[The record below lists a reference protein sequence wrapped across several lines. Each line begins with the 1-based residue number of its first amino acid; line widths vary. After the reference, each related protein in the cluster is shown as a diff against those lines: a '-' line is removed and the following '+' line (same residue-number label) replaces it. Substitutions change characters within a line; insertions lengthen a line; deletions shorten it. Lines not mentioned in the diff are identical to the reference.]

1 MFQMVKVTQLT
12 AEEKKKYQSYGVNP
26 NSKYFNSFYKQGLL
40 DLTNIDKG
48 YIQQIQQYYKKH
60 FKNEVDTRD
69 HIVYYNVTGKKDVRI
84 IPTSVLR
91 GGAKGGY
98 LINYFNDRGMVNA
111 YSDKSLYDNL
121 FKEFNRAHNV
131 VKRVRQQYMDR
142 DGVAIH
148 RNEVM
153 ERLLTDREE
162 YIIKKSDTDD
172 GKSIAKLK
180 VKNNELYLKDRVVTL
195 ETLEQEYGS
204 NFLVQRV
211 IQQHET
217 MARLHPSSVNTLRMV
232 TLRLNGTIHYLYTF
246 TRFGVNND
254 VKDNAG
260 SGGLVVGVKDNGE
273 FMKYGIYK
281 NQKVEQHPTT
291 KENIELLGKVPNFD
305 LCKEKVISMHEK
317 IIHHDFVSWDIA
329 VEQDGTPIF
338 IEVNFF
344 GTSLLNQLALER
356 PLFGNFTEEVLENAS
371 SSFTKISEMNT
382 ENFYSKLNKRFQEK
396 NRENLAL
403 KRENEALQ
411 NELNLLKKNET
422 PSSTEILLANDESQ
436 QRPLIGMLRYAK
448 QPSSHIQYAAQQA
461 NALGCDFIYF
471 HPEDVNVQAQQITGL
486 WYKNGEWIRLISR
499 YPDVIDNAKS
509 RPKYREVFKELES
522 KVPFTTHRIGNK
534 DVIADRLI
542 KNKTF
547 APMVIPHE
555 LLQTTEQVF
564 DFLEQYEKVII
575 KPTNQRNGRG
585 IHFIM
590 KYEGEYIYH
599 DGVEGYMMNQE
610 ILQEKINSLIKPN
623 TMIQPFIHSMTKEG
637 QPFDIRIHVRR
648 NGEGQWEV
656 LKIYP
661 RLGELGSACSTTKPV
676 VSEEYSLEQL
686 LSENF
691 EEDQAMNILA
701 EIKAFAS
708 LFPEKLQANY
718 TKPLDALGI
727 DLGIDPNGKLWIF
740 EVNTTPEAEGFEKQA
755 HHLAVFYAKYLLLKV
770 GVSLDNLCKKADE
783 TFRDYLVGMLVPTK
797 RETKLK
803 FAFAMAAKFYDL
815 DFFYFTPEDV
825 DFRNKRI
832 NGYFYENNQWRIKT
846 FRFPDYI
853 YDRFLG
859 RGLKD
864 YRDFYKKL
872 DHIHFNSRR
881 RVSGPISKA
890 TTFQFMEKNTF
901 MKKYL
906 IPFENITNKNELD
919 LFLNNHGKVVLKF
932 NNESQG
938 RNIFFIERERENY
951 KVEIQDKEM
960 RISQRDFEAYFEEN
974 ILQGRKSMIGQRFIN
989 STTVHGNAFD
999 IRVRLMK
1006 NQSDE
1011 WEVVAMYGRIGPTG
1025 RKLSNV
1031 ALGGSLSLIHSF
1043 LREHL
1048 KIDKPVNYYKNLVR
1062 DTKEFATQFEKSLS
1076 NPISEMA
1083 LDIGLDEKFN
1093 QYIFEVNVNQIGN
1106 SIISFEVAEAAMR
1119 YAKSKLEKSID
1130 QKSLKLNTS
1139 SSKSNLI
1146 KLDKKITIGLLYRK
1160 SGPRDNKALQLA
1172 CGHTA
1177 TALGINFVHFTPEGI
1192 DYANKK
1198 IRGKSIEGFKQINVE
1213 VSYPDVII
1221 DMLKGR
1227 KKKKY
1232 QKLYKEFDGI
1242 MMSNRSAVGP
1252 GDKYQ
1257 AYQKL
1262 LKRPL
1267 VNPYLIPTDV
1277 VQDIE
1282 KLERI
1287 LEKYQVVVLKPRN
1300 NMGGNNV
1307 IKLEKKFDKYI
1318 VNMENQ
1324 IEEFTKD
1331 TMQIKMEEI
1340 LKKPYVVQ
1348 PFINSTSL
1356 TDGSP
1361 FDIRVHLMKNI
1372 SQEWKIADIYVRIG
1386 HKQGVVSNTSSGGYI
1401 QSIEDFIANESIN
1414 RDADEIKRDL
1424 ENISINIMNDL
1435 KEIYP
1440 SDLSDVGLDFAWKDF
1455 SQWKLFEV
1463 NTYSPVMIF
1472 HEKQVGKYLVEY
1484 AYSLLLESRN
1494 ESSC

>member
-1 MFQMVKVTQLT
+1 MVKLVQLT
-12 AEEKKKYQSYGVNP
+12 DEEKKKYQSYGVNP
-26 NSKYFNSFYKQGLL
+26 NSKYFNNFYKQGLL
-40 DLTNIDKG
+40 DLTNIDPA

-195 ETLEQEYGS
+195 EMLEQEYGS
-204 NFLVQRV
+204 NFLIQHV

-260 SGGLVVGVKDNGE
+260 SGGLVVGVKDNGD
-273 FMKYGIYK
+273 FMNYGIYK

-291 KENIELLGKVPNFD
+291 KENIALLGKVPNFD

-422 PSSTEILLANDESQ
+422 PSSTEILPANDESQ

-555 LLQTTEQVF
+555 LLQTTDQVF

-691 EEDQAMNILA
+691 EENQAMNILA

-708 LFPEKLQANY
+708 LFPEKLQENY

-740 EVNTTPEAEGFEKQA
+740 EVNTTPEAEGFEKKA
-755 HHLAVFYAKYLLLKV
+755 YHLAVFYASFLAKNQLPSKGTQKRNNEMKKSELIEKKQPIIAMLSLTKEGRRLEYGCAAAAALQKV
-770 GVSLDNLCKKADE
+770 E
-783 TFRDYLVGMLVPTK
+783 
-797 RETKLK
+797 
-803 FAFAMAAKFYDL
+803 
-815 DFFYFTPEDV
+815 FFYFTRQDIDYESKTIQGNIHTGEKWV
-825 DFRNKRI
+825 KREYHVSEI
-832 NGYFYENNQWRIKT
+832 
-846 FRFPDYI
+846 DAI
-853 YDRFLG
+853 YDRLRGVNRRRFKEVYKFLEG
-859 RGLKD
+859 IPNTHPEFGNGIN
-864 YRDFYKKL
+864 KL
-872 DHIHFNSRR
+872 DVYKR
-881 RVSGPISKA
+881 
-890 TTFQFMEKNTF
+890 F
-901 MKKYL
+901 MKEGSLKNHI
-906 IPFENITNKNELD
+906 IPFENYENLEQAM
-919 LFLNNHGKVVLKF
+919 
-932 NNESQG
+932 S
-938 RNIFFIERERENY
+938 FI
-951 KVEIQDKEM
+951 
-960 RISQRDFEAYFEEN
+960 
-974 ILQGRKSMIGQRFIN
+974 
-989 STTVHGNAFD
+989 
-999 IRVRLMK
+999 
-1006 NQSDE
+1006 
-1011 WEVVAMYGRIGPTG
+1011 
-1025 RKLSNV
+1025 
-1031 ALGGSLSLIHSF
+1031 
-1043 LREHL
+1043 
-1048 KIDKPVNYYKNLVR
+1048 
-1062 DTKEFATQFEKSLS
+1062 
-1076 NPISEMA
+1076 
-1083 LDIGLDEKFN
+1083 
-1093 QYIFEVNVNQIGN
+1093 
-1106 SIISFEVAEAAMR
+1106 
-1119 YAKSKLEKSID
+1119 
-1130 QKSLKLNTS
+1130 
-1139 SSKSNLI
+1139 
-1146 KLDKKITIGLLYRK
+1146 
-1160 SGPRDNKALQLA
+1160 
-1172 CGHTA
+1172 
-1177 TALGINFVHFTPEGI
+1177 
-1192 DYANKK
+1192 
-1198 IRGKSIEGFKQINVE
+1198 GFHQE
-1213 VSYPDVII
+1213 
-1221 DMLKGR
+1221 
-1227 KKKKY
+1227 
-1232 QKLYKEFDGI
+1232 
-1242 MMSNRSAVGP
+1242 
-1252 GDKYQ
+1252 
-1257 AYQKL
+1257 
-1262 LKRPL
+1262 
-1267 VNPYLIPTDV
+1267 
-1277 VQDIE
+1277 
-1282 KLERI
+1282 
-1287 LEKYQVVVLKPRN
+1287 VVLKPHVGH
-1300 NMGGNNV
+1300 GGKSLFYI
-1307 IKLEKKFDKYI
+1307 IKDGNSFIMHQQFEKYVKTREDFMQWLQLYTKDEGFLLQKYI
-1318 VNMENQ
+1318 KSRT
-1324 IEEFTKD
+1324 I
-1331 TMQIKMEEI
+1331 
-1340 LKKPYVVQ
+1340 
-1348 PFINSTSL
+1348 
-1356 TDGSP
+1356 DGDP
-1361 FDIRVHLMKNI
+1361 FDIRAHMMRDKDG
-1372 SQEWKIADIYVRIG
+1372 EWSYVAYYPRIG
-1386 HKQGVVSNTSSGGYI
+1386 VEHEKITPQYQGGYAGKWAG
-1401 QSIEDFIANESIN
+1401 FIKRNFGDKKYKEIN
-1414 RDADEIKRDL
+1414 RQFREVVPKML
-1424 ENISINIMNDL
+1424 TVFE
-1435 KEIYP
+1435 EIYGKKI
-1440 SDLSDVGLDFAWKDF
+1440 SEAGLDLAISPEGQIYLIEFNV
-1455 SQWKLFEV
+1455 LRPGVHYYEFEV
-1463 NTYSPVMIF
+1463 AKRAI
-1472 HEKQVGKYLVEY
+1472 GY
-1484 AYSLLLESRN
+1484 ALHIAKEHKKK
-1494 ESSC
+1494 